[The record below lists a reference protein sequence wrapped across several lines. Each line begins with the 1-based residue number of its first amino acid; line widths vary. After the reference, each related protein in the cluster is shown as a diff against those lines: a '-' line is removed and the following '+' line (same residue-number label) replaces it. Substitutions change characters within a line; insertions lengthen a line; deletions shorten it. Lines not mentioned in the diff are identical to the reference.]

1 MHYKEILNKIIN
13 DLEKIEVNIQEEILK
28 NKENNQNEIEKLNF
42 YKDGISHAQA
52 IIRSYVMYDYDV
64 FDE

>member
-1 MHYKEILNKIIN
+1 MQTKEILNKIIN

-28 NKENNQNEIEKLNF
+28 NKENNQNEKEKLNF
-42 YKDGISHAQA
+42 YKDGISYTQA
-52 IIRSYVMYDYDV
+52 IVRSYVMYGYNV